1 MPWSKDSSAATSSL
15 VDLSRISCIDGNK
28 VNKEPVHVNSYFSDR
43 DSTHLTTHSQDSLL
57 NSILNNTTTNDE
69 TDYHMD
75 DLIDNTEVSFQH
87 DHHTLQFDQPS
98 VLLSNSINYNPSTS
112 VYSTNSIRQVSR
124 ISPKYNP
131 SLGPSLRMQSPNLMV
146 LHSELTELSEELMVD
161 NSFFFFP
168 S

>member
-1 MPWSKDSSAATSSL
+1 M
-15 VDLSRISCIDGNK
+15 SRISCIDGNK
-28 VNKEPVHVNSYFSDR
+28 GNNKEPVHVNSYFSGR

-75 DLIDNTEVSFQH
+75 DLIENTEVSFQH

-112 VYSTNSIRQVSR
+112 VYSTNSTRQVSR
-124 ISPKYNP
+124 KSPKYNP
-131 SLGPSLRMQSPNLMV
+131 SLDPSSSISLRMQSPNLMA